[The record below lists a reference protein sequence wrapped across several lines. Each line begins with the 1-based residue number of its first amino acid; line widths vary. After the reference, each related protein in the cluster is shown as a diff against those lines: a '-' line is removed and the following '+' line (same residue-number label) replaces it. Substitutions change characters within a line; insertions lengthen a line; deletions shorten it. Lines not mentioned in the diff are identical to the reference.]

1 MCSVRVLYVQ
11 VSHLQLIDGTCT
23 CMCTPLMHT
32 HTPRY
37 MCSVLRSIVNIHL
50 IIHVHDITLK
60 GHERWELSPQYPKL
74 YTVHVDWT
82 VLLNFY
88 TCISIVIVKV
98 LSSSFF
104 VLSNIAY
111 MCACTNPTATYMY
124 QEYIIL
130 S

>member
-1 MCSVRVLYVQ
+1 
-11 VSHLQLIDGTCT
+11 
-23 CMCTPLMHT
+23 MCTPLMHT

-50 IIHVHDITLK
+50 IVHVHEFTLN
-60 GHERWELSPQYPKL
+60 GHEGWELSPQYPKL
-74 YTVHVDWT
+74 YTVHVDWA
-82 VLLNFY
+82 VLFNFY
-88 TCISIVIVKV
+88 ECLSTVIVKV

-111 MCACTNPTATYMY
+111 MCTCTIHTATYIVSRVHVY
-124 QEYIIL
+124 IL